1 MVSEEISS
9 SALTRMGSSTIIVEA
24 SGYNKKSFVHKPR
37 CSHGVVPHVVMLAYP
52 LQGHITPLHRLAT
65 LLASSGRVFVTFVTT
80 ESNVSRLRT
89 KSASSSD
96 SINNNN
102 NNNNNNNK
110 PHKANDPRWEAIQ
123 ALRIKEGSLRL
134 THFRLLKKLGCGDIG
149 SVYLA
154 ELRGMDASETGKNKK
169 KSDANENKNQNQCYF
184 AMKVMD
190 KASLVSRKKV
200 VRAQTE
206 REILELLDH
215 PFLPSLYT
223 HFDTEKFSCLVM
235 EFCSGGDLHASR
247 QRQPGK
253 HFQEMAARYSPLVC
267 VFLLSSSLIHTH
279 NKHFVIFGF
288 FWVVFLLLKYLLI
301 CISCLL
307 IFHNNIR
314 NRDGNVNWILSTVL

>member
-1 MVSEEISS
+1 MEDIQEAQKGRFLHRGSGEIHNHNIIIDNSTNGDYDSTDYNKVSELDGLKVLKIEENDKISLSRGSTGTEDSDSS
-9 SALTRMGSSTIIVEA
+9 SSNLST
-24 SGYNKKSFVHKPR
+24 S
-37 CSHGVVPHVVMLAYP
+37 
-52 LQGHITPLHRLAT
+52 T
-65 LLASSGRVFVTFVTT
+65 TFF
-80 ESNVSRLRT
+80 L
-89 KSASSSD
+89 
-96 SINNNN
+96 NNNN

-288 FWVVFLLLKYLLI
+288 F
-301 CISCLL
+301 
-307 IFHNNIR
+307 
-314 NRDGNVNWILSTVL
+314 